1 MAVMLVMAAIPF
13 LIIDG
18 YNLLHAAGLSLA
30 TYKQGD
36 LHRQRGRLLAL
47 LSGRLSTEE
56 RQRCTIVFDAV
67 DAPPGLDS
75 QFEHEGMAV
84 LFAQPGHEADE
95 LIEELVAVHSA
106 ARQLT
111 VVSSDHRLHR
121 AARSRRA
128 SPLDSEAFLTRIS
141 RRGDP
146 ASTTERAAATG
157 LRVADSAPPASAD
170 VSYWLREFG
179 SVDVASIAAEE
190 DVEAFTN
197 ASDPWQQRLAE
208 LQNELNNP
216 ESLDR
221 WLDDRNRPRGRPRP

>member
-30 TYKQGD
+30 NYKQGD
-36 LHRQRGRLLAL
+36 LHRQRHKLLAL
-47 LSGRLSTEE
+47 LAERLSTAE

-75 QFEHEGMAV
+75 QFEHDGMAV
-84 LFAQPGHEADE
+84 LFAKPGHEADE

-128 SPLDSEAFLTRIS
+128 SPLDSEAFLARLS
-141 RRGDP
+141 RRGDAIEP
-146 ASTTERAAATG
+146 GGVTPP
-157 LRVADSAPPASAD
+157 VAPPTNSET
-170 VSYWLREFG
+170 SYWLREFG
-179 SVDVASIAAEE
+179 TIDVDSIAAEE
-190 DVEAFTN
+190 SADSAKN
-197 ASDPWQQRLAE
+197 AADPWQQRIDE
-208 LQNELNNP
+208 LERALNSP
-216 ESLDR
+216 ESLDH
-221 WLDDRNRPRGRPRP
+221 WLDEPPRKRPRP

>member
-1 MAVMLVMAAIPF
+1 MMFVMAAIPF

-47 LSGRLSTEE
+47 LAERLSTEE

-75 QFEHEGMAV
+75 HFEHDGMAV
-84 LFAQPGHEADE
+84 LFAKPGHEADE
-95 LIEELVAVHSA
+95 LIEELVAQHSA

-128 SPLDSEAFLTRIS
+128 SPLDSEAFLARIS

-146 ASTTERAAATG
+146 ASTTGGAVAATG
-157 LRVADSAPPASAD
+157 LGVAATAPPANAD

-197 ASDPWQQRLAE
+197 ASDPWQQRLDE
-208 LQNELNNP
+208 LQKELNNP